1 MPERRRSSMRRSPRR
16 CGSGPTRS
24 LPPSSSSARL
34 LVLGR
39 PSALAAA
46 GDVLDG
52 AATIALPEDEPPHPV
67 RDLAHASRALDRA
80 RGALERAVAAR
91 YRERS
96 DAWLIIDGALSE
108 SPSWAEDPRLIGVA
122 KSHATLPFDGEE
134 LERYLHLPYGHRS
147 SLFTPASRGVAPV
160 RAWALRLWPRD
171 GRDLFHGLIRVE
183 VAPVNGTSATAEW
196 ISRRLLAERAPRQHP
211 GSPLGPAALRHP
223 LGGDVPPRGCRGVDL
238 ANCAVSLS
246 SNRSD
251 IPSCTRS
258 SRRSDAS

>member
-1 MPERRRSSMRRSPRR
+1 MAYAGASPIVHADIAAGVRERTETRLATVVVERRS
-16 CGSGPTRS
+16 
-24 LPPSSSSARL
+24 

-46 GDVLDG
+46 GDALDDSV
-52 AATIALPEDEPPHPV
+52 TVALPEDEPPHPV

-108 SPSWAEDPRLIGVA
+108 SPAWAEDPRLVGVA
-122 KSHATLPFDGEE
+122 KSHSTLPFDGEE
-134 LERYLHLPYGHRS
+134 LQRYLHLPYGHRS
-147 SLFTPASRGVAPV
+147 SVFSPASRGVAPV

-183 VAPVNGTSATAEW
+183 VAPVNGLPSTADL
-196 ISRRLLAERAPRQHP
+196 ISRRLLAERAPVSTPDPRWDRLLYGIHSVEACLRA
-211 GSPLGPAALRHP
+211 GAAAT
-223 LGGDVPPRGCRGVDL
+223 V
-238 ANCAVSLS
+238 
-246 SNRSD
+246 
-251 IPSCTRS
+251 
-258 SRRSDAS
+258 